1 MPARKIVLPSFV
13 VTDLA
18 EAGDAD
24 AVQIVVPQSAHTKG
38 GQYFIRPKK
47 IERESFRRD
56 GRPTWVPHRFN
67 LYPVVLDADGLP
79 WAEANMWIL
88 DMLESTVAPSMTTY
102 ASIAED
108 LAGYR
113 RFLDENS
120 GIQWLHFPTHKL
132 QRPTYRFNGHLKHL
146 IQNNEI
152 APATAKRR
160 MATVIRFYRWLQ
172 QERLFIP
179 ANAPWKASDRFVE
192 FTDMHGFKRSK
203 TVTTTDV
210 SIRVAKQD
218 DPYDGTID
226 DGGKLRPLPQ
236 EEQEWLLDALL
247 SLGNTEMTL
256 IHLFGLLTG
265 ARIQT
270 ILTFRLEHALID
282 TERTQGNVLR
292 LPVGPGTA
300 IDTKNDKKLVIHI
313 PLWFHRMLRTYAQS
327 DRAKAR
333 RARAAGGDRAD
344 QYLFLSVRGAPLY
357 TAESDAREFDATNT
371 LRHAKVG
378 QGVRQYIK
386 ERIIPFIREKYGVP
400 SFHYRFHDT
409 RATFGMNLVDEKMKF
424 VETGEAT
431 LKDVMDFV
439 QARMGH
445 ASSVTTERYLTYRS
459 RLKLI
464 RAAQDGWEARLEE
477 LARRVMV
484 VA

>member
-1 MPARKIVLPSFV
+1 MPARKTVLPSFV
-13 VTDLA
+13 VTGLA
-18 EAGDAD
+18 DAGDSD
-24 AVQIVVPQSAHTKG
+24 AIAVVIPDSSWTKG
-38 GQYFIRPKK
+38 GTYFVRPKK

-56 GRPTWVPHRFN
+56 GKPTWVPHRFN
-67 LYPVVLDADGLP
+67 LYPVVLDAGGAP

-88 DMLESTVAPSMTTY
+88 DMLESNVAPSMTTY

-113 RFLDENS
+113 RFLDET
-120 GIQWLHFPTHKL
+120 GIDWLHFATHKL

-146 IQNNEI
+146 IQNEEI

-172 QERLFIP
+172 EEGLFAP
-179 ANAPWKASDRFVE
+179 ANSPWKASDRFVE
-192 FTDMHGFKRSK
+192 FTDLHGFKRSK
-203 TVTTTDV
+203 VVTTTDV

-226 DGGKLRPLPQ
+226 DGGKLRPLSQ

-247 SLGNTEMTL
+247 SRGNTEMIL

-270 ILTFRLEHALID
+270 ILTFRLKHALID
-282 TERTQGNVLR
+282 TERTQGGVLR
-292 LPVGPGTA
+292 LPVGPGTG

-313 PLWFHRMLRTYAQS
+313 PLWFGRMLQTYALS

-333 RARAAGGDRAD
+333 RARAAMGDHGD

-357 TAESDAREFDATNT
+357 TAGSDARSFDASNM

-400 SFHYRFHDT
+400 AFHYRFHDT
-409 RATFGMNLVDEKMKF
+409 RATFGMNLVDEKMKR
-424 VETGEAT
+424 VEAGQAT
-431 LKDVMDFV
+431 LKEVMDFV

-445 ASSVTTERYLTYRS
+445 TSSATTERYLTYRS
-459 RLKLI
+459 RLKLV
-464 RAAQDGWEARLEE
+464 RAAQDGWEARLEK
-477 LARRVMV
+477 LAQRAME
-484 VA
+484 AE

>member
-1 MPARKIVLPSFV
+1 MPARKTVLPSFV
-13 VTDLA
+13 ATDLA
-18 EAGDAD
+18 DAGDPD
-24 AVQIVVPQSAHTKG
+24 AIQVTIPPSSQTAGGHYFVRPQ
-38 GQYFIRPKK
+38 R

-56 GRPTWVPHRFN
+56 GKPTWMPHRFN
-67 LYPVVLDADGLP
+67 LYPVVLDADGVP

-88 DMLESTVAPSMTTY
+88 DMLEGVTAPSMATY

-113 RFLDENS
+113 RFLDET
-120 GIQWLHFPTHKL
+120 GVEWLHFPTHKL

-146 IQNNEI
+146 IQNDEI
-152 APATAKRR
+152 APSTAKRR

-172 QERLFIP
+172 EEEFFAP
-179 ANAPWKASDRFVE
+179 ANAAWKASDRFVE
-192 FTDMHGFKRSK
+192 FTDLHGLKRSK
-203 TVTTTDV
+203 TVITTDV
-210 SIRVAKQD
+210 SIRVTKQEN
-218 DPYDGTID
+218 PYDGTID

-270 ILTFRLEHALID
+270 VLTFRLKHALLD
-282 TERTQGNVLR
+282 TGCTEGDMLR
-292 LPVGPGTA
+292 LPVGPGTG
-300 IDTKNDKKLVIHI
+300 IDTKNNKKLVIHI
-313 PLWFHRMLRTYAQS
+313 PLWFHRMLRTYALS
-327 DRAKAR
+327 DRAKGR
-333 RARAAGGDRAD
+333 RARAAGGDGAD
-344 QYLFLSVRGAPLY
+344 QYLFLSIRGAPLY
-357 TAESDAREFDATNT
+357 TAEGQVFDAANT
-371 LRHAKVG
+371 VRHAKVG

-386 ERIIPFIREKYGVP
+386 ERIIPFIRATFGVP

-409 RATFGMNLVDEKMKF
+409 RATFGMNLVDEWMKL
-424 VETGEAT
+424 VETGQAT

-445 ASSVTTERYLTYRS
+445 TSSATTERYLNYRS
-459 RLKLI
+459 RLKLV

-477 LARRVMV
+477 LARRAMEGG
-484 VA
+484 